1 MCSINKIRLGQKS
14 VQIHKLAYPIVDIKV
29 LITDFF
35 APVFARKNFISRA
48 LYSEAKLLPET
59 DFHAKVLRAKLL
71 RGTDN

>member
-1 MCSINKIRLGQKS
+1 MPMCSINKIRLGQKS

-48 LYSEAKLLPET
+48 LYSEAN